1 MLRCA
6 KWLLICARHGGK
18 IVTYGA
24 MAKKPV
30 TVPASLFIFKD
41 ISCHGFWVSV
51 WSDRF
56 PKEKEEM
63 VNEIFELYKSGQ
75 FKDVPIE
82 KAVWKDDSEQSE
94 LIKAIEKSQA
104 GFGGKKQVFVF
115 ETK

>member
-1 MLRCA
+1 
-6 KWLLICARHGGK
+6 
-18 IVTYGA
+18 

-30 TVPASLFIFKD
+30 TVPASLFIFKN

-51 WSDRF
+51 WSDLY
-56 PKEKEEM
+56 PQEKEEM

-82 KAVWKDDSEQSE
+82 KAIWKDDSEQSE
-94 LIKAIEKSQA
+94 LIKAIEKSQT